1 MTHKI
6 EGQNEKDQEEKYHS
20 QLAMPLEKEEEPHS
34 VEKGGMTR
42 RNIPG
47 VR

>member
-1 MTHKI
+1 MKHKI
-6 EGQNEKDQEEKYHS
+6 EDQNEKDQEEKY